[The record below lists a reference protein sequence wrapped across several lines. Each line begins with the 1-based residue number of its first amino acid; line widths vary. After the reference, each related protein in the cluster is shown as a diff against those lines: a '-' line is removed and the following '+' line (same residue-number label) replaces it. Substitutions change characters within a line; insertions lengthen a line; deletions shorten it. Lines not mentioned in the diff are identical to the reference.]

1 MCLIHGYLHQNSVFY
16 VFFELKKCPVTV
28 TYLISE
34 NFIKDLIL
42 ALLAMLFS
50 LLKLC
55 IIKNTSRMD
64 MMFLAH
70 LSTKHAWVKSILV
83 YFNEG
88 PNIFPRGD
96 NYKIENHW
104 ANFNQTLQKASL
116 RKEDLS

>member
-1 MCLIHGYLHQNSVFY
+1 
-16 VFFELKKCPVTV
+16 
-28 TYLISE
+28 
-34 NFIKDLIL
+34 
-42 ALLAMLFS
+42 
-50 LLKLC
+50 
-55 IIKNTSRMD
+55 MD

-70 LSTKHAWVKSILV
+70 LSTKHPWVKSILV

-116 RKEDLS
+116 CKEEKPHLFTLGDNNKIAKVHSLKIY